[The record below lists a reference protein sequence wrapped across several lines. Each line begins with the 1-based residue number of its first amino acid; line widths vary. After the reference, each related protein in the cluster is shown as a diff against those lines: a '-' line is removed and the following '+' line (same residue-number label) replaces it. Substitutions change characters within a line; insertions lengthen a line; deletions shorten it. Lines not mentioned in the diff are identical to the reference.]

1 MNTSSDKCWYHV
13 TRDTIK
19 VYQIDKGSGKIIYL
33 LQIKSVQFFMK
44 WNLCLIT
51 LVIMKLENDISA
63 GRDILCRDYELWK
76 KLLTQCCSKITWL
89 IEDVMYVGRDTK
101 LFCKSVKKLSHRKSK
116 GKNSMPLNKKN
127 KVSSILFPWLSENTL
142 RKTIKGKRDHHT
154 SSKFQVTVNH
164 GVEVT
169 AKGV

>member
-1 MNTSSDKCWYHV
+1 
-13 TRDTIK
+13 
-19 VYQIDKGSGKIIYL
+19 
-33 LQIKSVQFFMK
+33 
-44 WNLCLIT
+44 
-51 LVIMKLENDISA
+51 
-63 GRDILCRDYELWK
+63 
-76 KLLTQCCSKITWL
+76 
-89 IEDVMYVGRDTK
+89 MYVGRDTK